1 MGYDAGTKDQM
12 ILWGIVLG
20 GRLKLYTQEVAME
33 LQKDRNDLHDLHEHG
48 GKTTFEVVQHCKEEK
63 VSTMTWEYRMEG
75 HRTFVY
81 MMRRGVELHQ
91 AVDEKE
97 CRTSFNIRDVH
108 NLNYERVT
116 LALWVN

>member
-1 MGYDAGTKDQM
+1 
-12 ILWGIVLG
+12 
-20 GRLKLYTQEVAME
+20 
-33 LQKDRNDLHDLHEHG
+33 
-48 GKTTFEVVQHCKEEK
+48 
-63 VSTMTWEYRMEG
+63 MTWEYRMEG